1 MQIVR
6 TIVWV
11 LLLVALLIFSF
22 NNWTAV
28 TVKIWEGLLL
38 DTKLPVL
45 VIVSFLVGLVPMWLL
60 HRGKMFYL
68 NRRIGSLE
76 TAART
81 AAVTPVAAAPADPA
95 AEPATAPEHP
105 IENPGPLKSE

>member
-1 MQIVR
+1 
-6 TIVWV
+6 
-11 LLLVALLIFSF
+11 
-22 NNWTAV
+22 V

-45 VIVSFLVGLVPMWLL
+45 VIVSFLVGLVPMLLL

-81 AAVTPVAAAPADPA
+81 AAVTPVAAPPADPA